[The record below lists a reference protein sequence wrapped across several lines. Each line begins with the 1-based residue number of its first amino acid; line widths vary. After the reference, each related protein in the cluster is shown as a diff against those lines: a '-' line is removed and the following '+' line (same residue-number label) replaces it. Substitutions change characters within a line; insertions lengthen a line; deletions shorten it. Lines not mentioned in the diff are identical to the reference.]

1 MGAHQVGLNK
11 RIRPCYRA
19 INVTLGGE
27 VHQSINVIINQG
39 LADSTSI
46 ADVALYKMQLSRG
59 LKGRQAGSITRIS
72 QGIVGHYGI
81 VGVRLN
87 PVINEVRANK
97 PCGSSHH

>member
-19 INVTLGGE
+19 INVTLGSK
-27 VHQSINVIINQG
+27 VHQSIDVIIHQG

-46 ADVALYKMQLSRG
+46 ADVALYKVQLPRR

-72 QGIVGHYGI
+72 QRIVGHYGI
-81 VGVRLN
+81 VGMGLN
-87 PVINEVRANK
+87 PVINEVSADK
-97 PCGSSHH
+97 PRGPCDH